1 MSVVFPEIA
10 ESFHIRLLSAGYFR
24 VGPWWSETDRLRSFW
39 RLYVNDEN
47 GAALRLPKLVH
58 PMPAQHLVLVPPGVD
73 FEFEFERPVMQLF
86 ALFEFIGGPVEAAQ
100 QLISAPVTLPR
111 DTFCDRLVDDL
122 REEEAFIDGRVGKLE
137 PILASRLKALIHL
150 SIASVL
156 SDIPNER
163 AGRVLRIA
171 EHQQEIL
178 SVLRYIDRNLG
189 KPLTNAKLAEIA
201 LTSESRFIR
210 CFRDATGQTPA
221 RYVQNRRLRR
231 AAEALVATDH
241 SIDEI
246 AERCGFA
253 NRYYFTRVF
262 SQRVGVP
269 PARYR
274 SNWPHYDQGAPPEL
288 PSADKDAE
296 PTN

>member
-10 ESFHIRLLSAGYFR
+10 ESLHIRLLSAGYFQA
-24 VGPWWSETDRLRSFW
+24 GPWWSETDRLRSFW

-47 GAALRLPKLVH
+47 GAALRLPERVH
-58 PMPAQHLVLVPPGVD
+58 PMPGQHPVLVPPGVD

-86 ALFEFIGGPVEAAQ
+86 ALFEFIGWPVEAAQ
-100 QLISAPVTLPR
+100 QLVPTPVTLPR
-111 DTFCDRLVDDL
+111 DSFRDRLADDL
-122 REEEAFIDGRVGKLE
+122 REEPGFIDTCVGKLE
-137 PILASRLKALIHL
+137 PIPASRLKALIHL
-150 SIASVL
+150 SIACVL
-156 SDIPNER
+156 SEIPSER

-171 EHQQEIL
+171 DRQQELL
-178 SVLRYIDRNLG
+178 SVLHYIDKNLRR
-189 KPLTNAKLAEIA
+189 PLSNARLAEVA

-210 CFRDATGQTPA
+210 RFRDATGQTPA
-221 RYVQNRRLRR
+221 RYVQDRRLRR

-262 SQRVGVP
+262 SQRMGVP

-274 SNWPHYDQGAPPEL
+274 SNWPHYDQGTPPKM
-288 PSADKDAE
+288 PSSAE
-296 PTN
+296 YAESAN